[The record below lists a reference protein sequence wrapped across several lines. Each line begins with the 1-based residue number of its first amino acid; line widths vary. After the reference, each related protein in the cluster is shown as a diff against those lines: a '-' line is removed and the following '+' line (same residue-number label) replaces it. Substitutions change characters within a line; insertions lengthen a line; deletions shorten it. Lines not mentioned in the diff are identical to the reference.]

1 MLMYNMPFGA
11 GVWILLASAPKIESI
26 LGAEVFLMLIPL
38 SGLSRIDRREKGVTY
53 GEAGC

>member
-1 MLMYNMPFGA
+1 MLMYNMPFG
-11 GVWILLASAPKIESI
+11 VRMWVLLASAPKIESI